1 MLGGRYLLIRAMYR
15 FGTRSALVI
24 GMDAIDR
31 VLMSERADSVC
42 DAVAAWPDRLRT
54 MSRDELDAWER
65 DYEAGRETEP
75 SADDLECGI

>member
-1 MLGGRYLLIRAMYR
+1 M
-15 FGTRSALVI
+15 I
-24 GMDAIDR
+24 GMNAIDR
-31 VLMSERADSVC
+31 VLLMSERADSGCVM
-42 DAVAAWPDRLRT
+42 DLAAWPDRLRT

>member
-1 MLGGRYLLIRAMYR
+1 MNTTTRLTRPHR
-15 FGTRSALVI
+15 FAR
-24 GMDAIDR
+24 R
-31 VLMSERADSVC
+31 VLMGERADSVC